1 VDLRKV
7 MEEYYLFM
15 KVEKTASVKT
25 IYAYRSDLNQLAD
38 FLEKEGLNPFTVDAI
53 SQPLIHKFLLYLGEN
68 FDYKPATLSRRVNCL
83 RSFFNFCV
91 EQDYIMVSPMR
102 KIKPPRIPRRIPVFL
117 KPAELKRLLG
127 VPEFFKADDMW
138 LQDKAMLYVLAYTG
152 VRRAE
157 LLSLSWDNIDF
168 NNQTLTVIG
177 KGDLERLLPLKDELT
192 EILWGYLQTRLPLTN
207 RSLLINEKQNR
218 MDKDTLARRFRRCVI
233 KAQLDPEK
241 ITPHVMRHTFATNL
255 LNKGVDLVTIQELL
269 GHLDPGSTLVYTHT
283 NVQNKKEAIRKMDI

>member
-1 VDLRKV
+1 
-7 MEEYYLFM
+7 
-15 KVEKTASVKT
+15 
-25 IYAYRSDLNQLAD
+25 
-38 FLEKEGLNPFTVDAI
+38 
-53 SQPLIHKFLLYLGEN
+53 
-68 FDYKPATLSRRVNCL
+68 
-83 RSFFNFCV
+83 
-91 EQDYIMVSPMR
+91 MVSPMR

-127 VPEFFKADDMW
+127 VPEFFKTDDMW

-157 LLSLSWDNIDF
+157 LLSLSWDNLDF
-168 NNQTLTVIG
+168 KNQTLTVIG